1 MKHHP
6 NSTAIRC
13 LLALLMLGLA
23 GVVAAKDSP
32 KAKEKTPAPR
42 ALADFYV
49 ANWNVENLFDTKDDP
64 KNKYDDEFLP
74 NNVTTRWTRVRLDTK
89 LNNLARVIKT
99 MNHGKGPDILGLE
112 EVEHEHLVKKL
123 TDKLGEKS
131 YGIAY
136 RESPDRRGIDAALIF
151 NRKLFTLIQTDSY
164 KVPLRYGS
172 KTRDILHAELEDRN
186 GGTLHVYVNHWPSR
200 GGGIE
205 LSDPKRFAAARTL
218 SKAISKIFKED
229 KKTHVIVLGD
239 FNDEPSS
246 KSVSGILKVN
256 PYPSKKGY
264 SANKLYNLTSKK
276 SSKGQGTYFHSFRG
290 NIQWRMYDQIIVS
303 GTLLNNAT
311 IDYDKGSMEIAGPA
325 FMTSTK
331 GRSKGA
337 PYSTFGGRDRY
348 LGGYSDHM
356 PVGARFTYPGSS
368 KSAQKADSKAKKA
381 NKAKKQPKKVKKHE
395 KQPPKAEKSVE
406 KSKSSKESSSKPKQ
420 TEKKAPESKPEAAS
434 PAEDVVY
441 F

>member
-1 MKHHP
+1 MKHRYISP
-6 NSTAIRC
+6 
-13 LLALLMLGLA
+13 ALLGLLSLLILGSTGICLA
-23 GVVAAKDSP
+23 KNKP
-32 KAKEKTPAPR
+32 QQNQKKKPASR
-42 ALADFYV
+42 TLGDFYV

-64 KNKYDDEFLP
+64 KNKYDNEFLP
-74 NNVTTRWTRVRLDTK
+74 NNITTRWTRVRLDTK
-89 LNNLARVIKT
+89 LNNLSRVIRS

-123 TDKLGEKS
+123 TDKLGKKP

-136 RESPDRRGIDAALIF
+136 RESRDRRGIDAALIY

-172 KTRDILHAELEDRN
+172 KTRDILHAELKDRN
-186 GGTLHVYVNHWPSR
+186 GETLHVFVNHWPSR

-205 LSDPKRFAAARTL
+205 LSDPKRFSAARTL
-218 SKAISKIFKED
+218 SKAISSIFKGE
-229 KKTHVIVLGD
+229 KKAHVIVLGD

-256 PYPSKKGY
+256 PYPSKTGY
-264 SANKLYNLTSKK
+264 QPKKLYNLMSKK
-276 SSKGQGTYFHSFRG
+276 SAKGQGTYFHSFRG

-311 IDYDKGSMEIAGPA
+311 IDYDKGSMEIAGPS
-325 FMTSTK
+325 FMLSSK
-331 GRSKGA
+331 GKSKGA
-337 PYSTFGGRDRY
+337 PYSTFGRGERY

-356 PVGARFTYPGSS
+356 PVGARFTYPESQQAS
-368 KSAQKADSKAKKA
+368 KKAAVKPKKAKKGEKQPQ
-381 NKAKKQPKKVKKHE
+381 KAKKQADKTKKQPKKSARKDTPE
-395 KQPPKAEKSVE
+395 P
-406 KSKSSKESSSKPKQ
+406 SKS
-420 TEKKAPESKPEAAS
+420 EK
-434 PAEDVVY
+434 DVVY